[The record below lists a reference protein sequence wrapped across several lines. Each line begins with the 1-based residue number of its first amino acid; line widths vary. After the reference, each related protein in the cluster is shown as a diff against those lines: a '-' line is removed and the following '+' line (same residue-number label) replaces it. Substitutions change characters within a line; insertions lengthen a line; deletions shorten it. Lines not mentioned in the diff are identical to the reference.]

1 LIVPTKEAIE
11 IFRRGEVL
19 ILVDDEDRE
28 NEGDFVC
35 AAASCTPEVVN
46 FMATHG
52 RGLIC
57 APMTTTRLAEL
68 SLPLMVSDNTALH
81 GTNFAISVDAT
92 ENTTTGISAK
102 DRAETIRVL
111 ADPAT
116 KPSDLGRPGHV
127 FPIAARQGGV
137 LQRAGHTEGVVDL
150 SRLAG
155 YAPIGVLCEILNE
168 DGTMARMPDLEKIA
182 AQHNLK
188 IATIRDLIAF
198 RMQNERLVERVVDT
212 VLPNE
217 YGEWK
222 MCLYENQ
229 INGETH
235 TALIMN
241 DPLEQESALVRVHSS
256 CFTGETLGSLRCECG
271 AQLAAAM
278 AQIAKE
284 GSGVLL
290 YMQQEGRGIGLKNK
304 LKAYA
309 LQDQGLD
316 TVEAN
321 EALGFQAD
329 LRDYGVGAQILRDL
343 GLQKLRL
350 MTNNPRKVVGLEG
363 YGLEV
368 VERVPLEVGKHVH
381 NARYLATKKTKMGH
395 MLDLP
400 PGDKKATNKT
410 SK

>member
-1 LIVPTKEAIE
+1 
-11 IFRRGEVL
+11 
-19 ILVDDEDRE
+19 
-28 NEGDFVC
+28 
-35 AAASCTPEVVN
+35 
-46 FMATHG
+46 
-52 RGLIC
+52 
-57 APMTTTRLAEL
+57 
-68 SLPLMVSDNTALH
+68 
-81 GTNFAISVDAT
+81 
-92 ENTTTGISAK
+92 
-102 DRAETIRVL
+102 
-111 ADPAT
+111 
-116 KPSDLGRPGHV
+116 
-127 FPIAARQGGV
+127 
-137 LQRAGHTEGVVDL
+137 
-150 SRLAG
+150 
-155 YAPIGVLCEILNE
+155 
-168 DGTMARMPDLEKIA
+168 
-182 AQHNLK
+182 
-188 IATIRDLIAF
+188 
-198 RMQNERLVERVVDT
+198 MQNERLVERVVET

-217 YGEWK
+217 YGDWK
-222 MCLYENQ
+222 MYLYENQ

-235 TALIMN
+235 TALVMN
-241 DPLEQESALVRVHSS
+241 DPIEQESALVRVHSS

-271 AQLAAAM
+271 AQLSAAM

-368 VERVPLEVGKHVH
+368 IERVPLEVGKHIH

-400 PGDKKATNKT
+400 ASDKKAGGK
-410 SK
+410 